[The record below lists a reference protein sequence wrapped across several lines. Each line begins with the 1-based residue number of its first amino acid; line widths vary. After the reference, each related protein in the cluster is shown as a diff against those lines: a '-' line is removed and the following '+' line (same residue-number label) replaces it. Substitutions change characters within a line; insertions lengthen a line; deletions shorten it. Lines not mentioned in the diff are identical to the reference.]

1 MSKLKLLVLSPSKD
15 LLQQRLFSCMIRT
28 NCGNPLTPYTY
39 FITYIILGCKR
50 FLYLN
55 KINLF
60 LRNVLTTI
68 SGLLYNQLQQM
79 TERKKYYE

>member
-39 FITYIILGCKR
+39 FITYISPYRKR
-50 FLYLN
+50 FLGLN

-60 LRNVLTTI
+60 LRNILTI
-68 SGLLYNQLQQM
+68 I
-79 TERKKYYE
+79 

>member
-39 FITYIILGCKR
+39 FIPYKPAACKR
-50 FLYLN
+50 FLKLILMKN
-55 KINLF
+55 KDAK
-60 LRNVLTTI
+60 RAA
-68 SGLLYNQLQQM
+68 
-79 TERKKYYE
+79 RH